1 MATLFQSQL
10 FAQTPASGIIFQA
23 VARDQYSNP
32 AKDRKIFVQSSIIQN
47 TVSGVKVLIEEH
59 ETNTDASGVF
69 SISVGNGKRIGGT
82 VTSLGLIDWGQ
93 GPYYLNLKT
102 ASISFVLVSSFFW
115 TSFYIFIS
123 YW

>member
-1 MATLFQSQL
+1 MKQYLICKISFVFVVMATLFQSQL

-47 TVSGVKVLIEEH
+47 TVSGVKVLIEEY

-93 GPYYLNLKT
+93 GL
-102 ASISFVLVSSFFW
+102 I
-115 TSFYIFIS
+115 I
-123 YW
+123 